1 VIQKWHGMKLE
12 ENNYL
17 EDAAMKKFFT
27 SFILLFVFVPAALL
41 AGTRGEAANNFQQ
54 FQQEVNKAYASYR
67 MALFQTNKKNQTKSL
82 ESAVSFQKQ
91 WQAITEKYIEAPPDI
106 FANDPE
112 WEATLVE
119 IGNINALSINEM
131 LSGQLSDAHD
141 TLEAIRDELGALR
154 QRNQVI
160 TFSDHVNNYH
170 EAMESL
176 LQLGLTSNDMDNKA
190 LIMIHEELAVLEY
203 LAEEMKANAPV
214 EYLKNEGFIQ
224 LMNGVMG
231 SVKNLRQAVNEKKP
245 DNILKAIKKLK
256 PAYAKVFVKFG

>member
-1 VIQKWHGMKLE
+1 MEKLIIT
-12 ENNYL
+12 L
-17 EDAAMKKFFT
+17 A
-27 SFILLFVFVPAALL
+27 LVFVFVPAALW
-41 AGTRGEAANNFQQ
+41 ADTQGGETNTFQQ
-54 FQQEVNKAYASYR
+54 FQQEENKAYASYR

-119 IGNINALSINEM
+119 IGNINALSINEI

-176 LQLGLTSNDMDNKA
+176 LLLGLRPDDISDKN
-190 LIMIHEELAVLEY
+190 LLMIREELAVLDY
-203 LAEEMKANAPV
+203 LAEKMVQKAPA
-214 EYLKNEGFIQ
+214 EYLGNEEFKQVI
-224 LMNGVMG
+224 NGIF
-231 SVKNLRQAVNEKKP
+231 SSLHNLRQAVNENNP
-245 DNILKAIKKLK
+245 GDILQSIKKLK
-256 PAYAKVFVKFG
+256 PAYARVFIKFG

>member
-1 VIQKWHGMKLE
+1 
-12 ENNYL
+12 
-17 EDAAMKKFFT
+17 
-27 SFILLFVFVPAALL
+27 
-41 AGTRGEAANNFQQ
+41 
-54 FQQEVNKAYASYR
+54 
-67 MALFQTNKKNQTKSL
+67 
-82 ESAVSFQKQ
+82 
-91 WQAITEKYIEAPPDI
+91 
-106 FANDPE
+106 
-112 WEATLVE
+112 
-119 IGNINALSINEM
+119 
-131 LSGQLSDAHD
+131 
-141 TLEAIRDELGALR
+141 
-154 QRNQVI
+154 
-160 TFSDHVNNYH
+160 
-170 EAMESL
+170 